1 MTAARSVRT
10 RPRNGLA
17 IGDVLSTALLSE
29 FCSPSP
35 EFWLVTGWVTDIPV
49 LDNSHRQYDA
59 ILGDAARSA
68 LTLSEVLAALSR
80 DGTHIHMAVREVDH
94 NLRFV
99 ERLGSSAEPGNCSIY
114 TSPDLHEKILV
125 GWTWLMKGS
134 MNFTWNGVQ
143 VNEESIDF
151 LVDPQE
157 AAAQRLEL
165 QTRWRGDAE

>member
-1 MTAARSVRT
+1 
-10 RPRNGLA
+10 
-17 IGDVLSTALLSE
+17 
-29 FCSPSP
+29 
-35 EFWLVTGWVTDIPV
+35 LVTGWVTDIPV

-80 DGTHIHMAVREVDH
+80 DGTHVHVAVREVDH

>member
-29 FCSPSP
+29 FCSPSQ
-35 EFWLVTGWVTDIPV
+35 ELWLVTGWVTDIPV
-49 LDNSHRQYDA
+49 LENSHRQFDA
-59 ILGDAARSA
+59 ILGDAARST
-68 LTLSEVLAALSR
+68 LTLSEVLAALTR
-80 DGTHIHMAVREVDH
+80 HGTHIHVAIREVDH

-99 ERLGSSAEPGNCSIY
+99 ERLESSVEPGRCSIY

-151 LVDPQE
+151 LVDPQGS
-157 AAAQRLEL
+157 AAQRLEL
-165 QTRWRGDAE
+165 QTRWRGDVE